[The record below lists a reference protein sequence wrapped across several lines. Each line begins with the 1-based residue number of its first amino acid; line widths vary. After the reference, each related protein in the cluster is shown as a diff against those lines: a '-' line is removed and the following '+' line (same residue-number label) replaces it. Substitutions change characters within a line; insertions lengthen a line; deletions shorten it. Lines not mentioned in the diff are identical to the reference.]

1 MVSPVPPVP
10 KDFSQLSL
18 AETVELLAARQLP
31 PIEQWHPERTGDSA
45 MEIRADGSWYHE
57 GGRINRPAMVRL
69 FSTIL
74 RREPDG
80 SHALVTPAEKL
91 GIAVEDMPF
100 RAVEMKSEGDGAA
113 RKLVFRLDTDD
124 LVIAGADHPLS
135 FGNDAENPD
144 PRLHVRGA
152 IGNGLEAR
160 IDRAL
165 YYEIVEMALA
175 EGMERPAI
183 WSNGMCFPLV
193 DA

>member
-1 MVSPVPPVP
+1 MVSPAPSFP

-18 AETVELLAARQLP
+18 TEAAELLAARKLP
-31 PIEQWHPERTGDSA
+31 PVESWHPERAGNSA

-80 SHALVTPAEKL
+80 SHVLVTPAERL
-91 GIAVEDMPF
+91 TIAVEDTPF
-100 RAVEMKSEGDGAA
+100 RAVEMKSEGEGAA

-124 LVIAGADHPLS
+124 LVMAGTDHPLT
-135 FGNDAENPD
+135 FGSDPADPD
-144 PRLHVRGA
+144 PRLHVRGV

-165 YYEIVEMALA
+165 YYELVEMALA
-175 EGMERPAI
+175 EDDGHPAI
-183 WSNGMCFPLV
+183 WSNGARFPLV
-193 DA
+193 AA